1 MIQGHNF
8 CTGHY
13 IINTTIKIASNPLPR
28 LPKRFSTGLQ
38 VQTAGKAYWKSW
50 SSCII
55 ELQWNCCNYT
65 QFCSDNESI
74 LTVIPNVTLRTTEVI
89 VFFFLTITSIL
100 VKNSWSVYFDKFYQR
115 NKHKVIFFRYFGTLS
130 RKCVWRYV
138 QWRIN
143 HFASYDDIK

>member
-1 MIQGHNF
+1 MLCHLMMQAHKVLFQNRLF
-8 CTGHY
+8 LFLYTAWNEVDFKY
-13 IINTTIKIASNPLPR
+13 RKWFANTQMLFRVVKFTTKFHI
-28 LPKRFSTGLQ
+28 
-38 VQTAGKAYWKSW
+38 TA
-50 SSCII
+50 
-55 ELQWNCCNYT
+55 
-65 QFCSDNESI
+65 
-74 LTVIPNVTLRTTEVI
+74 IPNVTLRTTEVI